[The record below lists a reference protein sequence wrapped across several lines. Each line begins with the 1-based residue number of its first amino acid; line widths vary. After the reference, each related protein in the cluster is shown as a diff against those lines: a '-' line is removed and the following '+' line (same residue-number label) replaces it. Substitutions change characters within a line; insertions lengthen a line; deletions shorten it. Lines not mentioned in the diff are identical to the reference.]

1 MEKRPLS
8 KLTIESSTVTVA
20 PFSMK
25 SLERQVPL
33 ESMISVPCLTVSPLP
48 VVSVTF
54 VVLLDLI
61 QKVPVPYFSM
71 ELKVVPAATVS
82 SVVLRT
88 KLPSP
93 TKRSAVLPMVL
104 LMPP

>member
-8 KLTIESSTVTVA
+8 KLTSESSTVTVA

-33 ESMISVPCLTVSPLP
+33 ASMMSEPCFTTRPLP
-48 VVSVTF
+48 AVSVTF

-71 ELKVVPAATVS
+71 EL
-82 SVVLRT
+82 
-88 KLPSP
+88 
-93 TKRSAVLPMVL
+93 
-104 LMPP
+104 